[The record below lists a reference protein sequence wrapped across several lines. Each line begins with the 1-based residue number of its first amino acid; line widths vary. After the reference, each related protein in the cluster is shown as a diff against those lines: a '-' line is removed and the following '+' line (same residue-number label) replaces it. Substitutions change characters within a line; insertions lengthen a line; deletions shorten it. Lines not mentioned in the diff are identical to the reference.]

1 MNNSD
6 KNGTLLERYDRCDR
20 YTREISKKKMEILL
34 YQRFFS
40 ELKKYQI
47 REHEKEFK
55 KEKKRKENVKF
66 TKKYL
71 ITLNTSLHRYRWND
85 TNLAE
90 GKSYTS
96 GRYIDARVCMRT
108 RVYLKS
114 WRTLLPSCSIHER
127 NTHTRDTRIS
137 YVHSRTRTLTEEDEA
152 NTKRRRMHPGPWCV
166 VNLQLVL
173 QLVSSSYLERRISLW
188 RPCQPKRGS

>member
-6 KNGTLLERYDRCDR
+6 KNWSLLERYDWCDR
-20 YTREISKKKMEILL
+20 YTREISKEKIEILL
-34 YQRFFS
+34 YQRFFFK
-40 ELKKYQI
+40 LKKI
-47 REHEKEFK
+47 ALK
-55 KEKKRKENVKF
+55 KKKKENVKF

-71 ITLNTSLHRYRWND
+71 ITLNTSSHRYRWND

-127 NTHTRDTRIS
+127 NTHTYT
-137 YVHSRTRTLTEEDEA
+137 HSRTRILTEEDEA

>member
-20 YTREISKKKMEILL
+20 YTREISKKKIEILL
-34 YQRFFS
+34 YQRFFF

-66 TKKYL
+66 AKKYL

-127 NTHTRDTRIS
+127 NTHTHVTHVYRT
-137 YVHSRTRTLTEEDEA
+137 YTHVHAHSPRRTKRTRSDDEC
-152 NTKRRRMHPGPWCV
+152 TRV
-166 VNLQLVL
+166 
-173 QLVSSSYLERRISLW
+173 
-188 RPCQPKRGS
+188 RGVWLIYS

>member
-1 MNNSD
+1 MWQIYARDIEKENRDSI
-6 KNGTLLERYDRCDR
+6 
-20 YTREISKKKMEILL
+20 ISKIFFRIKKISNK
-34 YQRFFS
+34 RTR
-40 ELKKYQI
+40 KRK
-47 REHEKEFK
+47 
-55 KEKKRKENVKF
+55 KKRKENVKF

-127 NTHTRDTRIS
+127 NTHTWHTYI
-137 YVHSRTRTLTEEDEA
+137 VRTLTYTHTHRGGRSEHEA
-152 NTKRRRMHPGPWCV
+152 TTNAPGSV
-166 VNLQLVL
+166 V
-173 QLVSSSYLERRISLW
+173 
-188 RPCQPKRGS
+188 CG